1 MDTDA
6 DLEISVRQA
15 IPADLDTVVE
25 FNADLAR
32 ESEGK
37 TLDLERLRKGV
48 VAVLDRDDRGFYLV
62 AEAAGRVV
70 GQLLITTE
78 WSDWRNGFFWWIQS
92 VYVAPDYRRRGVY
105 RVLEGHVRSLAKQRG
120 DVCGLRLYVERDNR
134 VAQQVYSNLNMRRSH
149 YDLFEIDFDFPV
161 LNS

>member
-6 DLEISVRQA
+6 GLEIFVRRA
-15 IPADLDTVVE
+15 IPADLDTVVG
-25 FNADLAR
+25 FNTDLAR

-37 TLDLERLRKGV
+37 NLDLERLRKGV
-48 VAVLDRDDRGFYLV
+48 LAVLDRDDLGFYLM

-92 VYVAPDYRRRGVY
+92 VYVALDYRRRGVY
-105 RVLEGHVRSLAKQRG
+105 RVLEGHVRSLAEQRG
-120 DVCGLRLYVERDNR
+120 DVCGLRLYVERDNH

>member
-1 MDTDA
+1 MENPRPKI
-6 DLEISVRQA
+6 LVRQA
-15 IPADLDTVVE
+15 TPADLDAVVE
-25 FNADLAR
+25 FNTALAR

-48 VAVLDRDDRGFYLV
+48 VAVLDRHDRGFYLV
-62 AEAAGRVV
+62 AEAVGRAV

-105 RVLEGHVRSLAKQRG
+105 RVLEGHVRALAEQRG
-120 DVCGLRLYVERDNR
+120 DVCGLRLYVERNNH
-134 VAQQVYSNLNMRRSH
+134 VAQQVYSNLNMHRSH
-149 YDLFEIDFDFPV
+149 YDMFEIDFDFPP
-161 LNS
+161 